1 MVDTNSI
8 HEESESCILVEGPRW
23 GDGKFY
29 GRWLIAAAEAQA
41 LWKEA
46 LKNPNFQKQVDRLC
60 MLAYPDFGMGATVL
74 LSRLERNLASI
85 IVSLNEEDQTLVEE
99 FAMMVEMGFFVL
111 TGERYQMVI
120 PPRLNMDRVKMAA
133 LKLAE
138 TEDEEYFLHPEYLV
152 ASLPY
157 WQAKEWQARLR
168 QMDEDH
174 RCADRDV
181 LLS

>member
-8 HEESESCILVEGPRW
+8 HEESEPCILVEGPRW

-29 GRWLIAAAEAQA
+29 GRWLLAAAEAQA
-41 LWKEA
+41 LWKEG
-46 LKNPNFQKQVDRLC
+46 LKNPNFQKQVDRLYV
-60 MLAYPDFGMGATVL
+60 LAYPDFGIGATVL
-74 LSRLERNLASI
+74 LSRLGTNFSSI

-99 FAMMVEMGFFVL
+99 FAMMAQMGFFVL

-120 PPRLNMDRVKMAA
+120 PPQLNMERVKMAA

-138 TEDEEYFLHPEYLV
+138 TEDEDYLLHPEYLI
-152 ASLPY
+152 ASVPY
-157 WQAKEWQARLR
+157 SQAKEWQARLR
-168 QMDEDH
+168 HMDEDH